1 MHYKISTRFFRG
13 EGSDITSWQP
23 LPARVGEGEWGGGR
37 LANKK
42 DRDDGRTRLL
52 ARMKRK
58 IRRARNR
65 RLMQDSGYKS
75 GFAAS

>member
-23 LPARVGEGEWGGGR
+23 LPARVGGGGGR

-42 DRDDGRTRLL
+42 DRDDRRTRLL